1 MQIFNIGPVEFLL
14 ILLIMFI
21 LLGPEG
27 MIKTA
32 RQIGGWIR
40 QAVRS
45 PIWRDIMG
53 YSQEIREL
61 PTKIVRETGLDEDLA
76 EIKKTA
82 QLTTSEINQS
92 MKEANDEVKKSLE
105 ETGSVQVAIDLN
117 QIKPPTP
124 TPSETN
130 PSPANPNVNYLP
142 LAQTSDKYGSNDD
155 GEEEDEK

>member
-27 MIKTA
+27 MVKTA
-32 RQIGGWIR
+32 RQIGSWIR

-76 EIKKTA
+76 EIRKTA
-82 QLTTSEINQS
+82 QETSHEINQS
-92 MKEANDEVKKSLE
+92 MQEANEEVKKSLE
-105 ETGSVQVAIDLN
+105 ETGSVQVSIDVN
-117 QIKPPTP
+117 QIKPPTAP
-124 TPSETN
+124 ESESPPAPASTN
-130 PSPANPNVNYLP
+130 VDYMP
-142 LAQTSDKYGSNDD
+142 LAQTSDKYATNND
-155 GEEEDEK
+155 GEEDDES